1 MSAGLGCAPGDL
13 GRLMPLFAWL
23 DRQGVLLDAGPTL
36 RKLAPGAVGRN
47 LAEVFA
53 LVHPRG
59 FAQAAEL
66 TRVAPLRL
74 MLRGPVATAFKGA
87 AVPLAGEGVLLNLS
101 FSYGLREAVRD
112 HGLSDTDFAATDLAF
127 ELLYLAEANGAVMA
141 EARKSS
147 ERLRGARAQAVEQS
161 LTDPLTGLRNRRGL
175 DRALAR
181 LAAAGQRFG
190 LIHVDLD
197 RFKHINDTLGHA
209 AGDLVLVAVGARL
222 RQVVRDDDSV
232 ARIGGDEFVVL
243 LPGLGEGGPVR
254 RVAERILASLS
265 QPVGRAEG
273 GAIPVS
279 ASLGAVVWDGSGPA
293 SAERLLNEADRALY
307 RSKDAGRGRVT
318 LADGAEGGGGPGG
331 GAAPRQRRR

>member
-1 MSAGLGCAPGDL
+1 MSRPAMCCGPAEL

-36 RKLAPGAVGRN
+36 QKLAGPGAVGRP
-47 LAEVFA
+47 LGEIFA

-59 FAQAAEL
+59 FGQALEL
-66 TRVAPLRL
+66 TRAAPLRL
-74 MLRGPVATAFKGA
+74 VLRGPIATAFKGA
-87 AVPLAGEGVLLNLS
+87 AVPLAGGEVLLNLS

-127 ELLYLAEANGAVMA
+127 ELLYLTEANGAVMA
-141 EARKSS
+141 EAKKSS

-175 DRALAR
+175 DRTLGR
-181 LAAAGQRFG
+181 LAASGQRFG

-197 RFKHINDTLGHA
+197 HFKAINDTLGHA
-209 AGDLVLVAVGARL
+209 AGDAVLAAVGARL

-243 LPGLGEGGPVR
+243 LPGLAERGGVL
-254 RVAERILASLS
+254 RVAERILAALA
-265 QPVGRAEG
+265 QPVGRGEG
-273 GAIPVS
+273 GAIAVS
-279 ASLGAVVWDGSGPA
+279 ASLGAVIWDGAVAGPL

-318 LADGAEGGGGPGG
+318 F
-331 GAAPRQRRR
+331 AAGEAPPA